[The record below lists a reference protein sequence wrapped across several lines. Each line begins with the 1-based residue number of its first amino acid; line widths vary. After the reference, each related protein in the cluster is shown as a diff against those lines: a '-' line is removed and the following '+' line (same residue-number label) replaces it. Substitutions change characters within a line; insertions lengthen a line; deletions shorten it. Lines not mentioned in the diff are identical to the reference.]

1 MISFNDLVTTDIPI
15 VPIAQGSLYSI
26 SGEDGTPIIEFK
38 TLLKAEY
45 KSRGSVVSESIEMNS
60 FAAYNK
66 TTEPREYSFSVA
78 LQAPNNDFSSAV
90 SKLEELK
97 KGTELFSFVTPYLVF
112 NSLTLEGYSTA
123 FETYTSMMVVDLE
136 CKEILQ
142 VEQGYT
148 NVNVQILQ
156 VEQGYTNVN
165 VQSEA
170 TPISQE
176 SAADESNADTVGT
189 GITNTE
195 PATTTETQETE
206 ESILSG
212 WGV

>member
-1 MISFNDLVTTDIPI
+1 MISFDDLLTTDTIMPM
-15 VPIAQGSLYSI
+15 AQGSLYSI
-26 SGEDGTPIIEFK
+26 SGEDGTPIIGFK

-45 KSRGSVVSESIEMNS
+45 KSSGSVVSESIEMNS

-148 NVNVQILQ
+148 NV
-156 VEQGYTNVN
+156 EVN
-165 VQSEA
+165 DA

-206 ESILSG
+206 ESILYG

>member
-15 VPIAQGSLYSI
+15 MPMAQGSLYSI
-26 SGEDGTPIIEFK
+26 SGEDGTPIIGFK

-45 KSRGSVVSESIEMNS
+45 KSSGSVVSEPIEMNS

-78 LQAPNNDFSSAV
+78 LQAPNNDFSSAI

-148 NVNVQILQ
+148 NVNVQ
-156 VEQGYTNVN
+156 
-165 VQSEA
+165 SEA

-176 SAADESNADTVGT
+176 SAADESDADTVET

-206 ESILSG
+206 ESILYG

>member
-1 MISFNDLVTTDIPI
+1 MISFDDLLTTDTIMPM
-15 VPIAQGSLYSI
+15 AQGSLYSI
-26 SGEDGTPIIEFK
+26 SGEDGTPIIDFK

-45 KSRGSVVSESIEMNS
+45 KSSGSVVSEPIEMNS

-148 NVNVQILQ
+148 NVD
-156 VEQGYTNVN
+156 

-176 SAADESNADTVGT
+176 SAADESNADTVET

-212 WGV
+212 WGI

>member
-1 MISFNDLVTTDIPI
+1 MISFDDLLTTDTIMPM
-15 VPIAQGSLYSI
+15 AQGSLYSI
-26 SGEDGTPIIEFK
+26 SGEDGTPIIDFK

-45 KSRGSVVSESIEMNS
+45 KSSGSVVSAPIEMNS

-148 NVNVQILQ
+148 NV
-156 VEQGYTNVN
+156 EVN
-165 VQSEA
+165 DA

-176 SAADESNADTVGT
+176 SAADESNADTVET

-206 ESILSG
+206 ESILYG

>member
-1 MISFNDLVTTDIPI
+1 MISFDDLLTATGIRSTMPMM
-15 VPIAQGSLYSI
+15 QGSIYSI
-26 SGEDGTPIIEFK
+26 SGEDGTPIIGFK

-45 KSRGSVVSESIEMNS
+45 KSSGSVVSESIEMNS

-78 LQAPNNDFSSAV
+78 LQAPNNDFSSAI

-112 NSLTLEGYSTA
+112 NSLTLKGYSTA

-148 NVNVQILQ
+148 NVNVQ
-156 VEQGYTNVN
+156 
-165 VQSEA
+165 SEA

-176 SAADESNADTVGT
+176 SAADESNADTVET

-195 PATTTETQETE
+195 PATTSETEQTE
-206 ESILSG
+206 ESILYG

>member
-15 VPIAQGSLYSI
+15 MPIAQGSLYSI
-26 SGEDGTPIIEFK
+26 SGEDGTPIIGFK

-45 KSRGSVVSESIEMNS
+45 KSSGSVVSESIEMNS

-148 NVNVQILQ
+148 NVNVQ
-156 VEQGYTNVN
+156 
-165 VQSEA
+165 SEA

>member
-1 MISFNDLVTTDIPI
+1 MISFDDLLTATGIRSTMPMM
-15 VPIAQGSLYSI
+15 QGSIYSI
-26 SGEDGTPIIEFK
+26 SDEDGNPIIGFK

-45 KSRGSVVSESIEMNS
+45 RSNGAVVSAPIELNS
-60 FAAYNK
+60 FASYNK
-66 TTEPREYSFSVA
+66 TTEPREYSFTVA
-78 LQAPNNDFSSAV
+78 LQAPNNDFSSAI
-90 SKLEELK
+90 SRLEELK
-97 KGTELFSFVTPYLVF
+97 NGTELFSFVTPYLVF
-112 NSLTLEGYSTA
+112 NSLTLEGYSTV
-123 FETYTSMMVVDLE
+123 FETYTSMMVVDLK
-136 CKEILQ
+136 CKEIIE

-148 NVNVQILQ
+148 NVNVQSD
-156 VEQGYTNVN
+156 VN

-195 PATTTETQETE
+195 PATTSETEQTE

>member
-15 VPIAQGSLYSI
+15 MPMAQGSLYSI
-26 SGEDGTPIIEFK
+26 SGEDGTPIIGFK

-45 KSRGSVVSESIEMNS
+45 KSSGSVVSESIEMNS

-78 LQAPNNDFSSAV
+78 LQAPNNDFSSAI

-112 NSLTLEGYSTA
+112 NSLTLEGYSTV
-123 FETYTSMMVVDLE
+123 FETYTSMMVIDLE
-136 CKEILQ
+136 CKEIIE

-148 NVNVQILQ
+148 NVD
-156 VEQGYTNVN
+156 

>member
-15 VPIAQGSLYSI
+15 MPMAQGSLYSI
-26 SGEDGTPIIEFK
+26 SGEDGTPIIGFK

-45 KSRGSVVSESIEMNS
+45 KSSGSVVSESIEMNS

-123 FETYTSMMVVDLE
+123 FETYTSMMVIDLE
-136 CKEILQ
+136 CKE
-142 VEQGYT
+142 
-148 NVNVQILQ
+148 ILQ

-170 TPISQE
+170 TPISQG

>member
-1 MISFNDLVTTDIPI
+1 MISFDDLLTTDTIMPM
-15 VPIAQGSLYSI
+15 AQGSLYSI
-26 SGEDGTPIIEFK
+26 SGEDGTPIIDFK

-45 KSRGSVVSESIEMNS
+45 KSSGSVVSEPIELNS

-148 NVNVQILQ
+148 NV
-156 VEQGYTNVN
+156 EVN
-165 VQSEA
+165 DA

-176 SAADESNADTVGT
+176 SAADESDADTVET

-195 PATTTETQETE
+195 PATTTETEQTE

>member
-15 VPIAQGSLYSI
+15 MPMAQGSLYSI
-26 SGEDGTPIIEFK
+26 SGEDGTPIIGFK

-45 KSRGSVVSESIEMNS
+45 KSSGSVVSESIEMNS

-148 NVNVQILQ
+148 NVNVQ
-156 VEQGYTNVN
+156 
-165 VQSEA
+165 SEA

>member
-1 MISFNDLVTTDIPI
+1 MISFDDLLTTDTIM
-15 VPIAQGSLYSI
+15 PIAQGSLYSI
-26 SGEDGTPIIEFK
+26 SGEDGTPIIDFK

-45 KSRGSVVSESIEMNS
+45 KSSGSVVSESIEMNS

-148 NVNVQILQ
+148 NV
-156 VEQGYTNVN
+156 EVN
-165 VQSEA
+165 DA

-206 ESILSG
+206 ESILYG

>member
-1 MISFNDLVTTDIPI
+1 MISFNDLLTTDIPI
-15 VPIAQGSLYSI
+15 MPIAQGSLYSI
-26 SGEDGTPIIEFK
+26 SGEDGTPIIGFK

-45 KSRGSVVSESIEMNS
+45 KSSGSVVSAPIELNS
-60 FAAYNK
+60 FASYNK
-66 TTEPREYSFSVA
+66 TTEPREYSFTVA

-148 NVNVQILQ
+148 NVNVA
-156 VEQGYTNVN
+156 
-165 VQSEA
+165 SEA

-176 SAADESNADTVGT
+176 SAADESNADTVET

>member
-15 VPIAQGSLYSI
+15 MPMAQGSLYSI
-26 SGEDGTPIIEFK
+26 SGEDGTPIIGFK

-45 KSRGSVVSESIEMNS
+45 KSSGSVVSESIEMNS

-112 NSLTLEGYSTA
+112 NNLTLEGYSTA

-136 CKEILQ
+136 CKE
-142 VEQGYT
+142 
-148 NVNVQILQ
+148 ILQ

-195 PATTTETQETE
+195 PATTTETEQTE

>member
-1 MISFNDLVTTDIPI
+1 MISFNDLLTTTGIPI
-15 VPIAQGSLYSI
+15 MPMAQGSLYSI
-26 SGEDGTPIIEFK
+26 SGEDGTPIIGFK

-45 KSRGSVVSESIEMNS
+45 KSSGSVVSESIEMNS

-78 LQAPNNDFSSAV
+78 LQAPNNDFSSAI

-148 NVNVQILQ
+148 NVD
-156 VEQGYTNVN
+156 

-176 SAADESNADTVGT
+176 NAADESDADTVGT

-195 PATTTETQETE
+195 PATTSETEQTE

>member
-1 MISFNDLVTTDIPI
+1 MISFDDLLTTDTIMPM
-15 VPIAQGSLYSI
+15 AQGSLYSI
-26 SGEDGTPIIEFK
+26 SGEDGTPIIDFK

-45 KSRGSVVSESIEMNS
+45 KSSGSVVSEPIEMNS

-148 NVNVQILQ
+148 NV
-156 VEQGYTNVN
+156 EVN
-165 VQSEA
+165 DA

-176 SAADESNADTVGT
+176 SAADESDADTVET

-195 PATTTETQETE
+195 PATTTETEQTE

-212 WGV
+212 WGL

>member
-15 VPIAQGSLYSI
+15 MPIAQGSLYSI
-26 SGEDGTPIIEFK
+26 SGEDGTPIIGFK

-45 KSRGSVVSESIEMNS
+45 KSSGSVVSESIEMNS

-112 NSLTLEGYSTA
+112 NNLTLEGYSTA

-136 CKEILQ
+136 CKE
-142 VEQGYT
+142 
-148 NVNVQILQ
+148 ILQ

-206 ESILSG
+206 ESILYG

>member
-1 MISFNDLVTTDIPI
+1 MISFDDLLTTDTIMPM
-15 VPIAQGSLYSI
+15 AQGSLYSI
-26 SGEDGTPIIEFK
+26 SGEDGTPIIDFK

-45 KSRGSVVSESIEMNS
+45 KSSGSVVSAPIELNS

-148 NVNVQILQ
+148 NV
-156 VEQGYTNVN
+156 EVN
-165 VQSEA
+165 DA

-176 SAADESNADTVGT
+176 NAADESDADTVET

-206 ESILSG
+206 ESILYG

>member
-1 MISFNDLVTTDIPI
+1 MISFDDLLTATGIRSTMPMM
-15 VPIAQGSLYSI
+15 QGSIYSI
-26 SGEDGTPIIEFK
+26 SGEDGNPIIGFK

-45 KSRGSVVSESIEMNS
+45 RSKGAVVSEPIELNS

-148 NVNVQILQ
+148 NVNVQ
-156 VEQGYTNVN
+156 
-165 VQSEA
+165 SEA

-176 SAADESNADTVGT
+176 SAADESNADTVET

>member
-1 MISFNDLVTTDIPI
+1 MISFDDLLTTDTIMPM
-15 VPIAQGSLYSI
+15 AQGSLYSI
-26 SGEDGTPIIEFK
+26 SGEDGTPIIGFK

-45 KSRGSVVSESIEMNS
+45 KSSGSVVSESIEMNS

-112 NSLTLEGYSTA
+112 NNLTLEGYSTA

-148 NVNVQILQ
+148 NV
-156 VEQGYTNVN
+156 EVN
-165 VQSEA
+165 DA

-206 ESILSG
+206 ESILYG

>member
-15 VPIAQGSLYSI
+15 MPMAQGSLYSI
-26 SGEDGTPIIEFK
+26 SGEDGTPIIGFK

-45 KSRGSVVSESIEMNS
+45 KSSGSVVSESIEMNS

-148 NVNVQILQ
+148 NVD
-156 VEQGYTNVN
+156 

>member
-1 MISFNDLVTTDIPI
+1 MISFDDLLTTDTIMPM
-15 VPIAQGSLYSI
+15 AQGSLYSI
-26 SGEDGTPIIEFK
+26 IGEDGTPIIDFK

-45 KSRGSVVSESIEMNS
+45 KSSGSVVSAPIEMNS

-148 NVNVQILQ
+148 NV
-156 VEQGYTNVN
+156 EVN
-165 VQSEA
+165 DA

-176 SAADESNADTVGT
+176 SAADESDADTVGT

-195 PATTTETQETE
+195 PATTTETEQTE
-206 ESILSG
+206 ESILYG

>member
-15 VPIAQGSLYSI
+15 MPIAQGSLYSI
-26 SGEDGTPIIEFK
+26 SGEDGTPIIDFK

-45 KSRGSVVSESIEMNS
+45 KSSGSVVSAPIEMNS

-148 NVNVQILQ
+148 NVNVQ
-156 VEQGYTNVN
+156 
-165 VQSEA
+165 SEA

-195 PATTTETQETE
+195 PATTTETEQTE

>member
-1 MISFNDLVTTDIPI
+1 MISFDDLLTTDTIMPM
-15 VPIAQGSLYSI
+15 AQGSLYSI
-26 SGEDGTPIIEFK
+26 SGEDGTPIIDFK

-45 KSRGSVVSESIEMNS
+45 KSSGSVVSEPIELNS

-148 NVNVQILQ
+148 NV
-156 VEQGYTNVN
+156 EVN
-165 VQSEA
+165 DA

-195 PATTTETQETE
+195 PATTTETEQTE

>member
-1 MISFNDLVTTDIPI
+1 MISFNDLVTTDIPKM
-15 VPIAQGSLYSI
+15 PMAQGSLYSI
-26 SGEDGTPIIEFK
+26 SGEDGTPIIDFK

-45 KSRGSVVSESIEMNS
+45 KSSGSVVSEPIEMNS

-148 NVNVQILQ
+148 NV
-156 VEQGYTNVN
+156 EVN
-165 VQSEA
+165 DA

-195 PATTTETQETE
+195 PATTTETEQTE

>member
-15 VPIAQGSLYSI
+15 MPMAHGSLYSI
-26 SGEDGTPIIEFK
+26 SGEDGTPIIAFK

-45 KSRGSVVSESIEMNS
+45 KSSGSVVSESIEMNS

-148 NVNVQILQ
+148 NVNVQ
-156 VEQGYTNVN
+156 
-165 VQSEA
+165 SEA

>member
-15 VPIAQGSLYSI
+15 MPIAQGSLYSI
-26 SGEDGTPIIEFK
+26 SGEDGTPIIGFK

-45 KSRGSVVSESIEMNS
+45 KSSGSVVSESIEMNS

-148 NVNVQILQ
+148 NVNVQ
-156 VEQGYTNVN
+156 
-165 VQSEA
+165 SEA

-195 PATTTETQETE
+195 PATTTETEQTE

>member
-1 MISFNDLVTTDIPI
+1 MISFDDLLTTDTIMPM
-15 VPIAQGSLYSI
+15 AQGSLYSI
-26 SGEDGTPIIEFK
+26 SGEDGTPIIDFK

-45 KSRGSVVSESIEMNS
+45 KSSGSVVSEPIEMNS

-148 NVNVQILQ
+148 NV
-156 VEQGYTNVN
+156 EVN
-165 VQSEA
+165 DA

-176 SAADESNADTVGT
+176 NAADESNADTVGT

-195 PATTTETQETE
+195 PATTSETEQSE